1 MAPLNEPRHVAC
13 GLVSPNPI
21 MKAAMSA
28 ALAVP
33 GNPRGP
39 RLGRRYPTW
48 SPDIR

>member
-1 MAPLNEPRHVAC
+1 MAPLNEPRQVAC

-21 MKAAMSA
+21 MKAAVRA

-33 GNPRGP
+33 GNPRGA

-48 SPDIR
+48 SRDIR